1 MASNWPSSFF
11 GCLWTGYLKCAK
23 KHNDA
28 NIQPSWPNKFDQKRF
43 IIWRK
48 NTISSRDTAS
58 NPERV
63 ANHTGRIVH
72 GLQGLKKCFPLKYR
86 SYQVKA
92 VLEARFI
99 WYFSLNERPQCSQL
113 VNRKDDYVPLSRLSI
128 RGARNDVYL
137 HFSNVSVGKGVV
149 IVYHENNSTFT
160 PTTACIGM
168 KGWKKTKLI
177 QLLTRYHWRWLK
189 DNLTYLTFYCM
200 NKREGKS
207 QRADV

>member
-11 GCLWTGYLKCAK
+11 GCLWAGYLKCAK
-23 KHNDA
+23 KNDA

-92 VLEARFI
+92 VFEARFI
-99 WYFSLNERPQCSQL
+99 WYFSLNERPKCSQL
-113 VNRKDDYVPLSRLSI
+113 VNRKDDYGPLRRLSI
-128 RGARNDVYL
+128 RGARNEVYL
-137 HFSNVSVGKGVV
+137 PVSNVSVGKGVV
-149 IVYHENNSTFT
+149 IVYHMRT
-160 PTTACIGM
+160 
-168 KGWKKTKLI
+168 I
-177 QLLTRYHWRWLK
+177 QLLLRLLH
-189 DNLTYLTFYCM
+189 
-200 NKREGKS
+200 
-207 QRADV
+207 V